1 MHFLIQGIFMGLIS
15 EFKEFA
21 LRGNVIDLAIGVVIG
36 GAFGK
41 IVTSLVNDLI
51 MPGVSYVIGTSSF
64 KSLSAILRP
73 AVLDAEGKETV
84 PALLLNYGT
93 FIQTII
99 DFAIIAFVI
108 FMVVKAINKLRRSQ
122 EVPAEAPG
130 PSDEVKLLTEI
141 RDALNQAKS

>member
-1 MHFLIQGIFMGLIS
+1 MSLMS

-64 KSLSAILRP
+64 KSLSVILRP
-73 AVLDAEGKETV
+73 AVLDTEGKESV
-84 PALLLNYGT
+84 PALLLNYGA

-108 FMVVKAINKLRRSQ
+108 FLVVKAINNLRRK
-122 EVPAEAPG
+122 EEAPAEAAA

-141 RDALNQAKS
+141 RDALKQAKN

>member
-1 MHFLIQGIFMGLIS
+1 MGLIS

-64 KSLSAILRP
+64 KSLSVILRP
-73 AVLDAEGKETV
+73 AVLDTEGKESV
-84 PALLLNYGT
+84 PALLLNYGA

-108 FMVVKAINKLRRSQ
+108 FLVVKAINNLRRGQ
-122 EVPAEAPG
+122 EVPTESPG

-141 RDALNQAKS
+141 RDALHQTKS

>member
-1 MHFLIQGIFMGLIS
+1 MGMLS

-51 MPGVSYVIGTSSF
+51 MPGVSYIIGSSNF
-64 KSLSAILRP
+64 KSLSVMLRP
-73 AVLDAEGKETV
+73 AVLDPEGKETA

-93 FIQTII
+93 FLQTII

-108 FMVVKAINKLRRSQ
+108 FMVVKAINELRRKE

-141 RDALNQAKS
+141 RDALNTKKD

>member
-1 MHFLIQGIFMGLIS
+1 MGLMS

-41 IVTSLVNDLI
+41 IVTSLVSDLI

-64 KSLSAILRP
+64 KSLSAVLRP
-73 AVLDAEGKETV
+73 AVLDAEGKESV
-84 PALLLNYGT
+84 PALLLNYGI

-108 FMVVKAINKLRRSQ
+108 FMVVKAINNLRRSQ
-122 EVPAEAPG
+122 EAPVEAPA

-141 RDALNQAKS
+141 RDALNQTKS

>member
-1 MHFLIQGIFMGLIS
+1 MGLMS

>member
-1 MHFLIQGIFMGLIS
+1 MSLIS

-41 IVTSLVNDLI
+41 IVTSLVSDLI

-64 KSLSAILRP
+64 KSLSAVLRP
-73 AVLDAEGKETV
+73 AVLDAEGKESV
-84 PALLLNYGT
+84 PALLLNYGA

-122 EVPAEAPG
+122 EAPAEAPG

-141 RDALNQAKS
+141 RDALTQVKS

>member
-1 MHFLIQGIFMGLIS
+1 MSLIS

-41 IVTSLVNDLI
+41 IVTSLVSDLI
-51 MPGVSYVIGTSSF
+51 MPGISYVIGTSSF
-64 KSLSAILRP
+64 KSLSAVLRP
-73 AVLDAEGKETV
+73 AVLDAEGKESV
-84 PALLLNYGT
+84 PALLLNYGA

-108 FMVVKAINKLRRSQ
+108 FMVVKAINNLRRSQ
-122 EVPAEAPG
+122 EVPAEVPG

-141 RDALNQAKS
+141 RDALHQTKS

>member
-1 MHFLIQGIFMGLIS
+1 MGLMS

-122 EVPAEAPG
+122 KVPAEAPG

>member
-1 MHFLIQGIFMGLIS
+1 MGLMS
-15 EFKEFA
+15 EFKEFT

-64 KSLSAILRP
+64 KSLSAVLRP
-73 AVLDAEGKETV
+73 AVLDAEGKESV

-108 FMVVKAINKLRRSQ
+108 FMVIKAINNLRRSQ
-122 EVPAEAPG
+122 EVPAEVPG

-141 RDALNQAKS
+141 RDVLHQTKC